1 MMIKTE
7 RGQSG
12 LKKSAGQWCRPQRG
26 RDSLVDVCV
35 MAGASIKN
43 GKGSTDKA
51 LHTKYRLNV
60 RQSLSTVLLLASSAV
75 DREDYRR
82 ARKFFQEAGGLLCTW
97 HDSFGGAGQER
108 GAGQES
114 APSSPSPAE
123 SARTPKPA
131 APSWRSSLEPSRMSS
146 SSAGPQ
152 TVPTSKEEM
161 DYRVKVVQRERKD
174 QKKADRRRAAE
185 EDYDYDKQ
193 RESKMAAEAEK
204 AVALLADEEA
214 AAKAAAEVARI
225 AAVAAETTER
235 ENVAM
240 RSFDLEAF
248 FAESV
253 RLVGFDD
260 AVRSMEENMGAKLTD
275 GHRKMMEVLGK
286 RMRFVE
292 VKQGRDGAQHPTAAV
307 QNSLAAPYHTL
318 DTSSYLAREER
329 ERAAAAVRFAGF
341 VEQAEVSDVSDGSF
355 DVSDDEQA
363 EWRQDVTV
371 AGTSRGQRRC
381 LISLQQGLCARVRLK
396 LPKWSPEAANEL
408 ATHFPDIDDKNHL
421 RRLLNEN
428 VLFDAQLQLA
438 RERWHSKNQGL
449 SPKGTG
455 GKADG

>member
-1 MMIKTE
+1 
-7 RGQSG
+7 
-12 LKKSAGQWCRPQRG
+12 
-26 RDSLVDVCV
+26 
-35 MAGASIKN
+35 MAGAGIKN

-82 ARKFFQEAGGLLCTW
+82 ARKFFQEAGVFLCTW

-286 RMRFVE
+286 KKRLEE